1 MASSRG
7 GVERKVT
14 GEAGR
19 KGERG
24 ADWMREGGGMERL
37 RERW

>member
-1 MASSRG
+1 MKSNDEGRG
-7 GVERKVT
+7 WLS

-24 ADWMREGGGMERL
+24 GGGLWEG
-37 RERW
+37 E